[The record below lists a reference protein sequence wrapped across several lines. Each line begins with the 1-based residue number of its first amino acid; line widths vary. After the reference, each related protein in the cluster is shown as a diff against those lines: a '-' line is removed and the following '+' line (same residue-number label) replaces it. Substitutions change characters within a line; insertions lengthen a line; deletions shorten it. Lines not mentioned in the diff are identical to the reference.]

1 MVDKG
6 STHGREEVGVPGG
19 RGVLEPMGRGVP
31 VGVGV
36 EGVLEREPE

>member
-1 MVDKG
+1 
-6 STHGREEVGVPGG
+6 VPGG
-19 RGVLEPMGRGVP
+19 RGVFEPMGRGVP